1 MNFITISDE
10 EWIREQF
17 GNTLAEKMV
26 SGDVNAVLG
35 LFWRILDNEGKKI
48 VATTKIRYYEGLEE
62 KEFITDDPVEK
73 LKQLISGEDEI
84 TAIMHGIFDSRAK
97 SNPEPATTEKKSP
110 KVGQP

>member
-17 GNTLAEKMV
+17 GNTLAEKMMG
-26 SGDVNAVLG
+26 GDVDAVLG

-48 VATTKIRYYEGLEE
+48 VATTKIRIFEGLEE
-62 KEFITDDPVEK
+62 KEFITDEPIEK
-73 LKQLISGEDEI
+73 LKRIISGEDEI

-97 SNPEPATTEKKSP
+97 SNPEPVEIEKKSP
-110 KVGQP
+110 KVAQP